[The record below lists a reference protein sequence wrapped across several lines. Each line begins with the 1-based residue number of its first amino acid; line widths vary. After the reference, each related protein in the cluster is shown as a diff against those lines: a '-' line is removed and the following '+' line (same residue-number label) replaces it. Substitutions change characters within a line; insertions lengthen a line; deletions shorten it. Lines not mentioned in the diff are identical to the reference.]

1 MGGRNEIP
9 IPPERK
15 GMDRG
20 NKLQGYT
27 ERPSRAGLAAH
38 PSDPIGWSLTD
49 GMGQCAEW
57 WWRYD

>member
-15 GMDRG
+15 GMDRV

-27 ERPSRAGLAAH
+27 KRPSRVGLAAY
-38 PSDPIGWSLTD
+38 PTNP
-49 GMGQCAEW
+49 MG
-57 WWRYD
+57 